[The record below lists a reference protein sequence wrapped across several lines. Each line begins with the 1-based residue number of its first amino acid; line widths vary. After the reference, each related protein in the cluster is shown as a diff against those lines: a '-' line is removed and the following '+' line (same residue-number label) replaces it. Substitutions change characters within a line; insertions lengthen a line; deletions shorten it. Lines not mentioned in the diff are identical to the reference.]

1 MNRVHVLVE
10 GQTEE
15 AFVGRS
21 LRPYL
26 WGFDVD
32 LSPKLIVTRRIVAGP
47 DRKGG
52 VVSWRQVER
61 DLKLLLNDSAATAV
75 TTMLDYYGL
84 PADVPGM
91 MTRPA
96 APAREGVLHVEKAI
110 EAHMANPRFR
120 THLSLHEFEA
130 LLYTDPDACG
140 RYLGDPRVTRAMAEA
155 VSECGGPEL
164 VNDDAATA
172 PSKRLLAVYPTYQ
185 KTLDGPAVAESIG
198 LVKMRTACPHF
209 GAWMAWLESLGP

>member
-21 LRPYL
+21 LRPYR

-32 LSPKLIVTRRIVAGP
+32 VSPKLIVTRRIVAGP

-52 VVSWRQVER
+52 VVSWGQVER
-61 DLKLLLNDSAATAV
+61 DLKLLFNDSAATAV

-96 APAREGVLHVEKAI
+96 APAREGILHVEEAI
-110 EAHMANPRFR
+110 DAHMANPRFR
-120 THLSLHEFEA
+120 AHLSLHEFEA
-130 LLYTDPDACG
+130 LLYTDPA
-140 RYLGDPRVTRAMAEA
+140 RA
-155 VSECGGPEL
+155 VGIS
-164 VNDDAATA
+164 VI
-172 PSKRLLAVYPTYQ
+172 R
-185 KTLDGPAVAESIG
+185 
-198 LVKMRTACPHF
+198 R
-209 GAWMAWLESLGP
+209 